1 MKYRLATAPARGP
14 GPDVHLLSSP
24 VSFSYTPM
32 YSFVTLL
39 LSLIFF
45 LLCPPTSLLPCNS
58 FLPIFFISLSLH
70 LRLVSDNFTTIT
82 LPRSNSILSSLL
94 FRICSK
100 PASHIAW
107 GDVEPWRVLGS
118 KAPPDCF
125 AESSCPQIVTFCAH
139 VRLRCRDI
147 HTLYYAIHP
156 SSFLVRDLRLDIF
169 FRFLVL
175 LWGDTQSC
183 PSARNQASVFVN
195 YLQAQGFNFF
205 LPIFYASY
213 RRACSRLSG
222 AAHTLAR
229 AQAKD
234 PLGPSRPI

>member
-1 MKYRLATAPARGP
+1 MQFILAYLFYFSLTTSPSCLRQLY
-14 GPDVHLLSSP
+14 HHHSSP
-24 VSFSYTPM
+24 FELDSLFSF
-32 YSFVTLL
+32 
-39 LSLIFF
+39 
-45 LLCPPTSLLPCNS
+45 
-58 FLPIFFISLSLH
+58 
-70 LRLVSDNFTTIT
+70 
-82 LPRSNSILSSLL
+82 

-156 SSFLVRDLRLDIF
+156 SSILVRDLRLDIF

-205 LPIFYASY
+205 SPFFT
-213 RRACSRLSG
+213 RLIAERVRVSP
-222 AAHTLAR
+222 APPTRSLAPKQRTLW
-229 AQAKD
+229 D
-234 PLGPSRPI
+234 LHGPSERLASFTRFTRRLPASQPRTLQPATHGFASFGVPTCPVPHRTG